1 MPKKTRLTG
10 SEIRRLKP
18 EKRLNS
24 SLFSLSYSASD
35 GVGKAA
41 CVVSKKVSAK
51 ATIRNTVKRR
61 MRAALRDIPSLPG
74 GVSLVLA
81 AKRSTA
87 DVAYAELRADLIEL
101 IGRVRSGK

>member
-24 SLFSLSYSASD
+24 SLFSLSYTGGTGA
-35 GVGKAA
+35 GKAA

-51 ATIRNTVKRR
+51 ATIRNTIKRR
-61 MRAALRDIPSLPG
+61 MRAALRDVAPLPRD
-74 GVSLVLA
+74 VSLVLA
-81 AKRSTA
+81 AKRSTV
-87 DVAYAELRADLIEL
+87 DVAYAELRADLAEL
-101 IGRVRSGK
+101 VGRIRSGK